1 MGRKPLIIF
10 TLFVMIFFGC
20 SLKETQN
27 QEIVTKDVTI
37 IAPGSIGGGWDL
49 TARAMQEIL
58 ISEKLIDED
67 ISVVNKIGAG
77 GEQGWKYTKQQK
89 DHHVVAMNSSLL
101 ITNHLLGQSK
111 LTYKDFTPI
120 ATLATE
126 WEVVIVSKES
136 RISSAKQLMKN
147 LKENPHA
154 YKIGVSPRLGN
165 DDQLSFVLASKQAGL
180 QPANLDFYLYE
191 NSNQVVEALFKNQ
204 IDVATMSLSEAK
216 KYYDS
221 NQVKLLVISSDKRL
235 TELPEIPTWSEEG
248 IDLVFEH
255 WRGIMGP
262 PNMSR
267 AEIEYWDT
275 TIEKMVS
282 TEKWKQ
288 TLQKY
293 MWSDFYKSSKE
304 TSIYLEEQSKMYE
317 ELMGVDLKE

>member
-1 MGRKPLIIF
+1 MGKKTLLIF
-10 TLFVMIFFGC
+10 TLFVTIFFGC
-20 SLKETQN
+20 SLKEVQN
-27 QEIVTKDVTI
+27 QEVVTKEVTI
-37 IAPGSIGGGWDL
+37 IAPGYSGGGWDV

-67 ISVVNKIGAG
+67 IRVVNKIGAG
-77 GEQGWKYTKQQK
+77 GEIGWKYTKQQK
-89 DHHVVAMNSSLL
+89 DHVLAMNSSLL

-126 WEVVIVSKES
+126 WEVVIVSKDS
-136 RISSAKQLMKN
+136 SISSAKQLMKN

-165 DDQLSFVLASKQAGL
+165 DDQLSFVIASKQAGL
-180 QPANLDFYLYE
+180 QPEDLDFNVYE
-191 NSNQVVEALFKNQ
+191 NSDQVVEALFKNQ
-204 IDVATMSLSEAK
+204 IAVATMTLSEAK
-216 KYYDS
+216 KYYDL

-235 TELPEIPTWSEEG
+235 NELPDIPTWSEEG

-262 PNMSR
+262 PNMTKV
-267 AEIEYWDT
+267 EIEYWDM

-293 MWSDFYKSSKE
+293 LWNDFYKNSRE
-304 TSIYLEEQSKMYE
+304 TSIYLDKQSKMYE
-317 ELMGVDLKE
+317 ELMGVDLEEF